1 MHCGYH
7 TGTVMLPDLSE
18 RGHRMGEGLQVIGVG
33 MHRTG
38 SMSVKAALERLGFG
52 PCYHGLEA
60 LRGGTDG
67 DHWLAAYEA
76 ERTRRPAS
84 ANRPW

>member
-1 MHCGYH
+1 M
-7 TGTVMLPDLSE
+7 S
-18 RGHRMGEGLQVIGVG
+18 EGLQVIGVG

-60 LRGGTDG
+60 LRRCTDG
-67 DHWLAAYEA
+67 EHWLAAYEA
-76 ERTRRPAS
+76 GGEADWGGGLALTLAKPAPC
-84 ANRPW
+84 A